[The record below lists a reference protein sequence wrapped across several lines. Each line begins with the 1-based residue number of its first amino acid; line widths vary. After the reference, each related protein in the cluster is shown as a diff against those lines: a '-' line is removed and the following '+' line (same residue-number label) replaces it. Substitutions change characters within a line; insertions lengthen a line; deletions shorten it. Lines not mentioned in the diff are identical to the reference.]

1 MVSDMTD
8 KRRPTADKATDVVL
22 FPFQINLLYVMFRK
36 SGEKIKKKR
45 KKKVD
50 PKSTWCPT

>member
-36 SGEKIKKKR
+36 SGGKIKKK
-45 KKKVD
+45 KE
-50 PKSTWCPT
+50 KSGTE